1 MKTIIEFVETA
12 RNEELETRV
21 NEEVA
26 KISERY
32 DWITAA
38 FVYFRKDNAAVG
50 NCLCELE
57 IRLPGNPIFIK
68 ESADNFNL
76 AITKTIEAVK
86 RQLEKRKEKLY
97 HH

>member
-12 RNEELETRV
+12 RNEDLEQRV
-21 NEEVA
+21 NDEIA
-26 KISERY
+26 KIGERY

-50 NCLCELE
+50 NCHCELE